1 MPPVINLDSCTSCGI
16 CEEVCCEDVFFRKKE
31 EGEAWDERPMVTHPE
46 FCYHCYLCV
55 KECPSE
61 AIWLRTPMVMIVPYK

>member
-1 MPPVINLDSCTSCGI
+1 MPPVIDQDSCTSCGT
-16 CEEVCCEDVFFRKKE
+16 CVDVCSEDVFFRTKE
-31 EGEAWDERPMVTHPE
+31 EGKPLDEQPMVTHPE

-61 AIWLRTPMVMIVPYK
+61 AIWLRTPMAMTVPYK